1 MTRQIILIDV
11 TEEEDWEM
19 EPLQPRP
26 REEWE
31 GDDPR
36 YCIEPLQPR
45 IDWSIGE
52 PDMLVEY
59 PA

>member
-1 MTRQIILIDV
+1 MADEQTTSTRV
-11 TEEEDWEM
+11 
-19 EPLQPRP
+19 

-45 IDWSIGE
+45 KDLAIG
-52 PDMLVEY
+52 DDQMMVVEY
-59 PA
+59 PVEVVR